1 MKAHVIGEAVSQIL
15 RWGPEYEHAI
25 PNARE
30 SVGFRNILVYSYFA
44 VQDETVWEIAPTD
57 VPELL
62 RSISSPSS

>member
-1 MKAHVIGEAVSQIL
+1 MKAQDYRRSSKSNYLGS
-15 RWGPEYEHAI
+15 EYEHAI

>member
-1 MKAHVIGEAVSQIL
+1 M